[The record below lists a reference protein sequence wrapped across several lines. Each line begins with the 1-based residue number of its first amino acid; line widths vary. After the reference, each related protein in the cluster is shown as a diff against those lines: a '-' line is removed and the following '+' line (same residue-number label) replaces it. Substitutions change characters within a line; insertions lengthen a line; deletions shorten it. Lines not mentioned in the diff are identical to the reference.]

1 MSLPPLYLPHP
12 GTRSIVPTDGL
23 KRPRTGDGEEAE
35 ETEKKEAYDF
45 QGVLFGFYQ
54 PKKNWAAMTE
64 LEKEAER
71 MSPSNQIPI
80 GVNGEPDP
88 RLPIKSQ
95 VMLQLSGQSK
105 LFDFKKYQCG
115 MKDAVMD
122 FEEKLRT
129 SWGSLAIAATP
140 QGEVVGA
147 MSIEGRMLRPEEWG
161 NVVQKMLEGND
172 DFQKRLEG
180 NDDLKTELMQSLDD
194 FRPLDMREMLYAPN
208 TGGYNKLRFYID
220 YACTGGGNERPGTL
234 INDVNSD
241 DYGKVIPVG
250 GESHAPPL
258 RGTMRFILNSMSTL
272 IDTLYVQ
279 PTVERMVNE
288 NWIFNCRCYGKAR
301 TVVRRLCHYE
311 LFSVSDALPAWAEIG
326 FMQFDPDA
334 DNDLYKPVFDDDEI
348 PAIAQPT
355 IRPYETIR
363 WAV

>member
-12 GTRSIVPTDGL
+12 GSQSIVPTDT
-23 KRPRTGDGEEAE
+23 KRPRTDDAEENE
-35 ETEKKEAYDF
+35 ETEKKGAYDF

-54 PKKNWAAMTE
+54 PKENWASMTQ

-71 MSPSNQIPI
+71 MSPSNQIAI
-80 GVNGEPDP
+80 GVNGKPDP
-88 RLPIKSQ
+88 RLPVKAQ

-115 MKDAVMD
+115 YKDAAMD

-147 MSIEGRMLRPEEWG
+147 ISIEGRMLRPEEWG
-161 NVVQKMLEGND
+161 DAVQKMLQG
-172 DFQKRLEG
+172 K
-180 NDDLKTELMQSLDD
+180 DDLQTELMQSLED
-194 FRPLDMREMLYAPN
+194 FRPLNIREMWNHKSEY
-208 TGGYNKLRFYID
+208 GYNKLRFYID
-220 YACTGGGNERPGTL
+220 YACTGGGNERLGTV
-234 INDVNSD
+234 ISDVNSD

-258 RGTMRFILNSMSTL
+258 RGTMKFILNSMSTL

-279 PTVERMVNE
+279 PTIERMVNE
-288 NWIFNCRCYGKAR
+288 NWIFDCRCYGKAR
-301 TVVRRLCHYE
+301 RVVRRLCHYE
-311 LFSVSDALPAWAEIG
+311 LYSIPDAFPAWTEIG
-326 FMQFDPDA
+326 FMQYDPDA
-334 DNDLYKPVFDDDEI
+334 ERDLYKPVFDDDEI

>member
-12 GTRSIVPTDGL
+12 GSQLIVSTDSL
-23 KRPRTGDGEEAE
+23 KRPRTSDGEEAE
-35 ETEKKEAYDF
+35 ETEKNEAYDF

-64 LEKEAER
+64 LEKEAEK
-71 MSPSNQIPI
+71 MSPSNQTPI

-88 RLPIKSQ
+88 RLPTRDQIRQ
-95 VMLQLSGQSK
+95 QIEGESK

-115 MKDAVMD
+115 FKDATDD

-161 NVVQKMLEGND
+161 NVVQKKL
-172 DFQKRLEG
+172 QG
-180 NDDLKTELMQSLDD
+180 NDDLQTELMQSLED
-194 FRPLDMREMLYAPN
+194 FRPLNILKMWNHED
-208 TGGYNKLRFYID
+208 NKLRFYID
-220 YACTGGGNERPGTL
+220 YACTGGGNERLGTV

-250 GESHAPPL
+250 GESYAPPL
-258 RGTMRFILNSMSTL
+258 RGTMKFILNSMSML

-279 PTVERMVNE
+279 PTVKRMINE

-311 LFSVSDALPAWAEIG
+311 LYSISDALPAWTEIG
-326 FMQFDPDA
+326 FMKMNPLWE
-334 DNDLYKPVFDDDEI
+334 NDLYKPVFEDDEI